1 MAVKNE
7 TELYLPIKDFFA
19 RQGYDIKSEVRHCDL
34 VGLREG
40 DTEPLIIEIKKT
52 FNLPLLLQGVERL
65 KLSSNVYVA
74 VERNRAKKGA
84 HNQRW
89 GDLTDLCRRLGLGL
103 LTVTLYKTKAPF
115 IEILCEP
122 AHSATPA
129 RTPRKNSRK
138 KERLLKE
145 LAGRSGDYNL
155 GGSTGVPLITAYR
168 EKALR
173 IANAFG
179 DEETLSPRQLRDAT
193 GIGTAAAILQDNH
206 YRWFERV
213 SRGRYHLTAAGR
225 QALHDYAHVLQPPN
239 LASLAD
245 LPEYTE
251 E

>member
-1 MAVKNE
+1 MAVRHE

-34 VGLREG
+34 VGLRKG

-52 FNLPLLLQGVERL
+52 FNLPLLLQGIERL

-84 HNQRW
+84 YNQRW

-103 LTVTLYKTKAPF
+103 LTVTLYKTKSPF

-122 AHSATPA
+122 ARTTVTA
-129 RTPRKNSRK
+129 RTPRKGSRK
-138 KERLLKE
+138 QRLLKE
-145 LAGRSGDYNL
+145 LSERSGDYNL

-173 IANAFG
+173 VAYAFG
-179 DEETLSPRQLRDAT
+179 EQETLSPRQLRDAT

-213 SRGRYHLTAAGR
+213 SRGQYRLTAAGR
-225 QALHDYAHVLQPPN
+225 QALLDYAHVLRSSGTA
-239 LASLAD
+239 ASAD
-245 LPEYTE
+245 PTFSIEK
-251 E
+251 

>member
-1 MAVKNE
+1 MAVQHE

-34 VGLREG
+34 VGLRAG
-40 DTEPLIIEIKKT
+40 DTEPLIVEIKKT

-89 GDLTDLCRRLGLGL
+89 GELTDLCRRLGLGL
-103 LTVTLYKTKAPF
+103 LTVTLYKTKSPF

-122 AHSATPA
+122 IHSSAPA
-129 RTPRKNSRK
+129 RQPRKGSRK
-138 KERLLKE
+138 QRLLKE
-145 LAGRSGDYNL
+145 LSERSGDYNL

-179 DEETLSPRQLRDAT
+179 EQETLSPRQLRDLT
-193 GIGTAAAILQDNH
+193 GIGTAADILQNNY

-213 SRGRYHLTAAGR
+213 SRGRYRLTSTGR
-225 QALHDYAHVLQPPN
+225 QALIDYAHVLQPID
-239 LASLAD
+239 AIESS
-245 LPEYTE
+245 EHQS
-251 E
+251 